1 MINLENNIE
10 ALLFLKGEPMT
21 IKQLSKILKETESNI
36 ESAINSLQ
44 TNLSGRGIRLI
55 KKEDSVML
63 TTSPESSGFT
73 KELMKE
79 EFDSELTKSSLETL
93 SIIAYK
99 SPISRSKID
108 YIRGVN
114 SAFTVRNLLIR
125 GLVERIVN
133 PKDNRGYLY
142 KPSFHLL
149 QYLGIQDIKDLPE
162 YGEFDKKSEEFIE
175 NVKSDEENINSSDS
189 A

>member
-1 MINLENNIE
+1 MIENNIE

-21 IKQLSKILKETESNI
+21 IKQLSKILKESESNV

-44 TNLSGRGIRLI
+44 NNLSDRGIKLI

-63 TTSPESSGFT
+63 TTSPKSSEFT
-73 KELMKE
+73 KELVKE
-79 EFDSELTKSSLETL
+79 EFNSELTKASLETL
-93 SIIAYK
+93 SIIVYK
-99 SPISRSKID
+99 GPINRSKID

-125 GLVERIVN
+125 GLVEKVVN
-133 PKDNRGYLY
+133 PKDSRSYLY
-142 KPSFHLL
+142 KPSFQFL
-149 QYLGIQDIKDLPE
+149 QYLGIQNIKDLPE
-162 YGEFDKKSEEFIE
+162 YEEFNKKSEEFIE

>member
-1 MINLENNIE
+1 MIENNIE

-21 IKQLSKILKETESNI
+21 IKQLSKTLKEPEDKVK
-36 ESAINSLQ
+36 SAIDYLQ
-44 TNLSGRGIRLI
+44 NNLSGRGIRLI

-63 TTSPESSGFT
+63 TTAPESSGFT
-73 KELMKE
+73 KELVKE
-79 EFDSELTKSSLETL
+79 EFNSELTKASLETL
-93 SIIAYK
+93 SIIVYK
-99 SPISRSKID
+99 GPINRSKID

-125 GLVERIVN
+125 GLVERVIN
-133 PKDNRGYLY
+133 PKDSRSYLY
-142 KPSFHLL
+142 KPSFQFL
-149 QYLGIQDIKDLPE
+149 QYLGIQNIKDLPE
-162 YGEFDKKSEEFIE
+162 YEEFNKKSEEFIE